1 MKKKNGYKRF
11 IYFSSMLLVLCM
23 LSGCGKEQEKTEEE
37 INQDDVSVTESEA
50 SGETAADGQTD
61 QDADTETEAAQET
74 ESENMGETPDGIRA
88 EIGRVSKRQ
97 YKNTSNVLILNST
110 TREIQVRI
118 PGNQEAED
126 KINLFFAD
134 RKAAYEDTVEE
145 YRDMAVS
152 DLEMRT
158 EEGLTEGWAGYELG
172 LDYEVKRAD
181 ERMISIVE
189 NGYEYTGGAHPNA
202 MRVAYNFNAQ
212 TGERMTLAD
221 VASDLDEIR
230 MKSMA
235 YLGELLEEP
244 EWSEL
249 LFSDYRNHLEDILT
263 DSTWYTDQEGFHI
276 ICNEYIITP
285 HSAGILE
292 FLLPYDEV
300 DVVAEQFQPD
310 GVRDDQSE
318 SLQSNGD

>member
-1 MKKKNGYKRF
+1 MKQKNRYKRLL
-11 IYFSSMLLVLCM
+11 YFGSMLLALCM
-23 LSGCGKEQEKTEEE
+23 LSGCGKEQEKAEAD
-37 INQDDVSVTESEA
+37 QQGGSGMESEESQA
-50 SGETAADGQTD
+50 EGQTD
-61 QDADTETEAAQET
+61 QEADAGTEEDQGAEGM
-74 ESENMGETPDGIRA
+74 EEIPDGIRV
-88 EIGRVSKRQ
+88 ETGRVSERQ
-97 YKNTSNVLILNST
+97 YKNTENVLILGST
-110 TREIQVRI
+110 TKEIRVRI

-134 RKAAYEDTVEE
+134 REAAYEDTVEE

-158 EEGLTEGWAGYELG
+158 AEGLEEGWAGYELG

-181 ERMISIVE
+181 EQMISIVE

-202 MRVAYNFNAQ
+202 VRVAYNFNTQ

-221 VASDLDEIR
+221 VASDLDELR
-230 MKSMA
+230 TKSMA
-235 YLGELLEEP
+235 YLGEALEEP

-263 DSTWYTDQEGFHI
+263 DSTWYTDREGFYI

-300 DVVAEQFQPD
+300 DVVAGQFQP
-310 GVRDDQSE
+310 GEVTDDQSE
-318 SLQSNGD
+318 SLQSSGD